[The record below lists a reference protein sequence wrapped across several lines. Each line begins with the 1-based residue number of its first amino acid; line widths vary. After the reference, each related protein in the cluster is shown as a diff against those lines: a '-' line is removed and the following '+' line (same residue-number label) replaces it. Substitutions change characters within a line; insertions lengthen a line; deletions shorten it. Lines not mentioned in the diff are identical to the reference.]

1 MAQKGAHLFREKEK
15 RGARRRNCVDSTPA
29 KRIFVFTVTVPM
41 KSLRFLLELWNI
53 ERDFANSARK
63 LVETGEKRV
72 NSLEFSEN
80 LQEYSRFCEKSL

>member
-1 MAQKGAHLFREKEK
+1 MG
-15 RGARRRNCVDSTPA
+15 STPT

-53 ERDFANSARK
+53 ERDFENSARK